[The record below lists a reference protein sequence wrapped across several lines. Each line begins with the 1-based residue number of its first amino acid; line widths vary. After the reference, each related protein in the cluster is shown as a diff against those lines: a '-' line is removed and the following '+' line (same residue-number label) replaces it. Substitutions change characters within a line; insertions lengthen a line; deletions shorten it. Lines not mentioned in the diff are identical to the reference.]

1 MNRKPLAYIDVLDGD
16 QARSSLAVYPDE
28 DGSARLRIGRS
39 FDCALN
45 LDDAHLAPEHAELHI
60 HAEPQATLTL
70 LPSLNGAWQGL
81 HHLRAGATL
90 KWAADGVIQLGHTR
104 LRLRH
109 AAAPLAEELAPL
121 QTSRQGLSSGLQMLL
136 LLLAVGGLSAFE
148 FWLGAEPDTPWSAH
162 LRPLLMLGAA
172 VSIWAA
178 LWALLTQL
186 FQRRFPFQ
194 LHLRRTLLVLLG
206 VTVLD
211 GLLSA
216 GAYIASAPWLMVPAT
231 LLPGLALAGL
241 VVWQGRIALPK
252 RRKMLNAL
260 VLSALATWLIFAWN
274 AQEQRQYR
282 WRPPYLATL
291 LPPQLRA
298 APLRPVDAL
307 LKDAAALREPLAAKA
322 KRDPQGNEIG
332 DED

>member
-45 LDDAHLAPEHAELHI
+45 LDDAHLAAEHAELHI

-90 KWAADGVIQLGHTR
+90 NWAADGVIQIGHTR

-216 GAYIASAPWLMVPAT
+216 GAYIASSPWLMVPAT

-260 VLSALATWLIFAWN
+260 VLSALATWLVFAWN

-322 KRDPQGNEIG
+322 KRDPQGNEISE
-332 DED
+332 ED